1 MLKNKPSRI
10 AAAIALAIG
19 LSATATAQET
29 SSSVRGVIVSEQTGE
44 AISNASI
51 VLTDERTGTSSTLTS
66 NANGL
71 FSARGLAVGG
81 PYTLVVTDSQGNVE
95 RLEDIFLTLGET
107 ENLSIYVEQQS
118 VERIEVTGRVL
129 NMTSGSNSPG
139 TTFGLRDL
147 QDAPSVNRDIKD
159 VVRIDPRL
167 YIDESFSRGIQ
178 CAGANP
184 RFNSLTVDG
193 VRTNDNFGLNS
204 SGYPTERMPFSY
216 DAIEQVAVEL
226 APFDVQYGGFTACN
240 INAVTKSGENELF
253 GSLFFDYTNDSM
265 QGDTLEG
272 DAINI
277 GDFTEKRYGINAGGA
292 IVQDKLFWFAAY
304 EKLEGADT
312 FDRGPEGTNAA
323 TIIEGVSQADVER
336 IAAIAR
342 DVYGFEP
349 GGFPASLPVEDEKL
363 LVKLDWYINDSHR
376 AAFTYNYND
385 GYSIA
390 QSDGDSTE
398 LEFSNHYYQRGSEF
412 TSYVAQLYSDWT
424 YNFSTEVRVGYSELD
439 ARVLPLGGTEVG
451 EIQLE
456 LGPSGNNDVPTVYL
470 GADDSRHSNKLK
482 YDTTFFKLAG
492 TYLLDDHT
500 LSFGIEN
507 ERYDVYN
514 LFVQETEGEFIFR
527 SIDDFENGVPYSIT
541 YENAAG
547 TNNPIDG
554 AGEFAYAI
562 NTAYAQDEYYFIDY
576 DLTLTFGLR
585 YDWYTTSDAPA
596 FNADF
601 ADTYGFRNDSTFDGE
616 GLLQPR
622 VGVNW
627 VVDDNLEV
635 RGGVGLYSG
644 GNPNVWLS
652 NNYSNNGTKLY
663 EVFWRNS
670 AGESLFDIPH
680 NGSGRPLYDIPQEMV
695 DEVAAADGG
704 GPINVLDPDFELPNE
719 WKYAVGATYTFDSGY
734 VLIAD
739 LLHSKKNDA
748 AIISDLRRTPTGGF
762 GPIATGPDGRPIYP
776 SIPRTFQGGPVDAFM
791 LTNVDGDA
799 GKSTS
804 VSLALT
810 KQHEWGLNWSV
821 AYAYTKSEDV
831 NPMTSSVAYSNYTSV
846 AVSDFQ
852 DPGVATSNYEI
863 PHRFTFNAQ
872 YRTEFFDGYESTF
885 SLFGQANKGR
895 PYSFVMS
902 GPSGDITGG
911 RQLFYIPTGADDP
924 NFVAGSNFDSA
935 AFFAYLEETGL
946 SGYAGGISPRNE
958 FNSDWWQK
966 VDFRFEQEFPGF
978 LDGHKASAFFVID
991 NLTNLIN
998 DDWGVLYERSF
1009 PRMVNIGNVEY
1020 IEDGSSD
1027 GAYQYNSF
1035 RAPENVQSR
1044 VGDPSLWSIR
1054 IGISYDF

>member
-1 MLKNKPSRI
+1 MLNNKPSRI
-10 AAAIALAIG
+10 AAAVALAIG

-29 SSSVRGVIVSEQTGE
+29 SSSVRGVIVSQQTGE
-44 AISNASI
+44 ALSNAS
-51 VLTDERTGTSSTLTS
+51 VLLTDERTGSSRTLTA
-66 NANGL
+66 NDNGL

-81 PYTLVVTDSQGNVE
+81 PYTVVVTDSMGNQE
-95 RLEDIFLTLGET
+95 RLENVFLTLGET
-107 ENLSIYVEQQS
+107 ENLNIAVEQQS
-118 VERIEVTGRVL
+118 VERIQVSGRVL
-129 NMTSGSNSPG
+129 NMTSGSNSPSS
-139 TTFGLRDL
+139 TFNLRDL
-147 QDAPSVNRDIKD
+147 QDAPAINRDIKD

-253 GSLFFDYTNDSM
+253 GSVFYDYTNDSM

-272 DAINI
+272 DDINV
-277 GDFTEKRYGINAGGA
+277 GDFTEKRFGINAGGA
-292 IVQDKLFWFAAY
+292 ILKDKLFWFAAY

-312 FDRGPEGTNAA
+312 FDRGPEGSNAA
-323 TIIEGVSQADVER
+323 TIVEGVTEADVER

-349 GGFPASLPVEDEKL
+349 GYFPASLPVEDEKF

-376 AAFTYNYND
+376 ASFTYNYND

-398 LEFSNHYYQRGSEF
+398 LEFSNHYYERGSEF
-412 TSYVAQLYSDWT
+412 TSYIAQVYSDWT

-456 LGPSGNNDVPTVYL
+456 VGPEDNEDVPTIYL

-482 YDTTFFKLAG
+482 YDTSFFKVAG
-492 TYLLDDHT
+492 TYLLNDHT
-500 LSFGIEN
+500 ISFGLES
-507 ERYDVYN
+507 ESYDVYN

-527 SIDDFENGVPYSIT
+527 SIDDFENGVPYAIT

-554 AGEFAYAI
+554 AGQFKYSI
-562 NTAYAQDEYYFIDY
+562 NTVYAQDEYYMIDQ

-585 YDWYTTSDAPA
+585 YDWYKTSDAPA
-596 FNADF
+596 FNQDF
-601 ADTYGFRNDSTFDGE
+601 ADTYGFANNATVDGE

-622 VGVNW
+622 FGANW
-627 VVDDNLEV
+627 VVNDQLEM
-635 RGGVGLYSG
+635 RGGIGLYSG

-663 EVFWRNS
+663 EVYFRNG
-670 AGESLFDIPH
+670 AGDSLFDIPH
-680 NGSGRPLYDIPQEMV
+680 NGTGRPLFDIPQDMV
-695 DEVAAADGG
+695 DEVAAANGG
-704 GPINVLDPDFELPNE
+704 GPINVLDPNFELPTE
-719 WKYAVGATYTFDSGY
+719 WKYALGATYTFESGY
-734 VLIAD
+734 VVMAD
-739 LLHSKKNDA
+739 LLHSQKKNA
-748 AIISDLRRTPTGGF
+748 AIISDLRRTEAGGY
-762 GPIATGPDGRPIYP
+762 GATDTGPDGRPIYP
-776 SIPRTFQGGPVDAFM
+776 SLPPSYAGGPVDAFM

-799 GKSTS
+799 GDSTS
-804 VSLALT
+804 LSLAVT
-810 KQHEWGLNWSV
+810 KQYDWGLNWSF

-863 PHRFTFNAQ
+863 PHRFTLNAQ
-872 YRTEFFDGYESTF
+872 YRTEFFDGYTSTF

-911 RQLFYIPTGADDP
+911 RQLFYIPTGADDE
-924 NFVAGSNFDSA
+924 NFVAGAEFDTEG
-935 AFFAYLEETGL
+935 FFDYLDETGL
-946 SGYAGGISPRNE
+946 SKYAGGISPRNE
-958 FNSDWWQK
+958 FNSSWWHK
-966 VDFRFEQEFPGF
+966 VDFRFEQEMPGF
-978 LDGHKASAFFVID
+978 ADGHKAAAFFVID

-1009 PRMVNIGNVEY
+1009 PRMVNLGSVEY
-1020 IEDGSSD
+1020 IEDGSAD

-1035 RAPENVQSR
+1035 RAPANVQSR
-1044 VGDPSLWSIR
+1044 VGDPSLWSVR
-1054 IGISYDF
+1054 IGVTYDF